1 MKQVRFRP
9 GRAAPMNV
17 LFSKSRTAS
26 YPPLPQ
32 VLAPRSEAQHLRL
45 RCFGTQAED
54 LEVNFAS
61 DRPNL
66 ITDVLACCTLPQA
79 DHDLLWDL
87 PVGKRIECLLSL
99 ISLEGVEEM
108 DVDLQCSRC
117 GLRYEVSLTLQ
128 ELLESGRRA
137 NCEEVEVRVATAVR
151 RFRRPTGR
159 DQLTW
164 LTQIYDDEAS
174 CAAAMIAS
182 LALDGADVP
191 AVEVEAVLDEFDPLL
206 RAPLTAICPDCGY
219 EGEHEVDLAGMA
231 LSRLQCAQNSLLA
244 AVDILAS
251 RYHWSEPEI
260 FALPEWRRTRYL
272 QLLQQETR

>member
-17 LFSKSRTAS
+17 PFSKSRTAS

-45 RCFGTQAED
+45 RRFGTQAED

-79 DHDLLWDL
+79 DRDLLWDL

-117 GLRYEVSLTLQ
+117 GLRYEVNAVPP
-128 ELLESGRRA
+128 SGG
-137 NCEEVEVRVATAVR
+137 V
-151 RFRRPTGR
+151 
-159 DQLTW
+159 
-164 LTQIYDDEAS
+164 
-174 CAAAMIAS
+174 
-182 LALDGADVP
+182 
-191 AVEVEAVLDEFDPLL
+191 
-206 RAPLTAICPDCGY
+206 
-219 EGEHEVDLAGMA
+219 
-231 LSRLQCAQNSLLA
+231 
-244 AVDILAS
+244 
-251 RYHWSEPEI
+251 I
-260 FALPEWRRTRYL
+260 FVGNGVV
-272 QLLQQETR
+272 Q